1 MGSRGYLTVLRVRG
15 VPVRLHWTLPLCAL
29 LAGRLEFVPALWLGF
44 LLLVL
49 IHEAGHA
56 LVVRLTGHEV
66 LAIDV
71 IGIGGLC
78 RWDGE
83 ATPMQ
88 RSMIAWGGV
97 WAQMALWVATQA
109 VILAVGAP
117 TTSFWAQMA
126 TAFTSVNVW
135 IMLVNL
141 LPIPPLDGAEAWP
154 LFGMLWARWKRR
166 RSIARTAARSAV
178 TSRAPAPVQVQAQVP
193 AQARARAQVDRSPAL
208 AEAARREEE
217 ALRAMDDVDSGLTPE
232 VEAVLERARSIAA
245 EEAEREVAIRSG
257 RSSRG
262 S

>member
-56 LVVRLTGHEV
+56 LVVRRTGHEV
-66 LAIDV
+66 LGIDV
-71 IGIGGLC
+71 LGIGGLC
-78 RWDGE
+78 HWEGE

-109 VILAVGAP
+109 VILAAGAP
-117 TTSFWAQMA
+117 TSSFWAQMA

-166 RSIARTAARSAV
+166 RSIAKTTARSAV
-178 TSRAPAPVQVQAQVP
+178 VSRAPSPGLAL
-193 AQARARAQVDRSPAL
+193 ARARAQQVRVRVDKAPAL

-257 RSSRG
+257 RPSRG